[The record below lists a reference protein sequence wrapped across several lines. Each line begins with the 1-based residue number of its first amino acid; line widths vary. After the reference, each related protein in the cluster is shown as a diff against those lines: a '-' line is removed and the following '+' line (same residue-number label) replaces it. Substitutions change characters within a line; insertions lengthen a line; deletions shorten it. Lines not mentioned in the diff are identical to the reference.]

1 MRISDWSSDVCS
13 SDLGVSMLTRKWA
26 LRLSLGGT
34 AAFTFMLA
42 LVPFIGQAANG
53 AHRWIG
59 FGGFLLQPSE
69 FLKPLFIVSTAWLL
83 ALGQED
89 RTLPTM
95 KIYAVLLL
103 LVMVLLVQQPRS
115 EERRGGKECV
125 STGRSRL
132 SPAT

>member
-69 FLKPLFIVSTAWLL
+69 FLKPLFIVSTA
-83 ALGQED
+83 
-89 RTLPTM
+89 
-95 KIYAVLLL
+95 
-103 LVMVLLVQQPRS
+103 RS
-115 EERRGGKECV
+115 EERRVGKECV
-125 STGRSRL
+125 STCRSRW
-132 SPAT
+132 SPYH